1 MPSLVHEPNIRM
13 LQNSGAGADKGYN
26 ARRRDGSDMPKVK
39 QQWVLFVYT
48 GANEFLRISKPFKTK
63 SQAEKARLQYPEKER
78 GKIGIGMLRTM
89 E

>member
-1 MPSLVHEPNIRM
+1 
-13 LQNSGAGADKGYN
+13 
-26 ARRRDGSDMPKVK
+26 MPKVK